1 MFLRKL
7 TVSLV
12 RKTLVHHDG
21 CHHRGMDHA
30 VVGIGARL
38 GKGEANAAAGE
49 DRRIEGP
56 LVRRDGMGH
65 AIMVRP
71 GHLGTH
77 FDGEAIGGER
87 EVPNRDAVPAAAGG
101 GRRWS
106 RRWVCRR
113 GSGRSDGR
121 RWGSGRSGGRR
132 RARPCGGRR
141 TATGCQEHKQ
151 AHSQQAQPGFC
162 GGRCRCLLHVS
173 SSSAMLL
180 HAHTEDFLSP

>member
-1 MFLRKL
+1 M
-7 TVSLV
+7 
-12 RKTLVHHDG
+12 HHDG
-21 CHHRGMDHA
+21 CHHIGMDHA

-38 GKGEANAAAGE
+38 GKGEAKAAAGE

-87 EVPNRDAVPAAAGG
+87 EVLNRDAVPAAAGG

-106 RRWVCRR
+106 
-113 GSGRSDGR
+113 
-121 RWGSGRSGGRR
+121 SGRSGGRR

-141 TATGCQEHKQ
+141 TATGCQEHKE
-151 AHSQQAQPGFC
+151 AHSQQAQPGVC